1 MTGTPAARRPARRS
15 RRRAGRPA
23 LACLAVAVLALTA
36 ACASQADD
44 AAAPSDSSTPAGTA
58 SSAPAEPDAPA
69 TPTTGTGSPADD
81 EPADD
86 DAPAWGTTDDVAAS
100 ADALLT
106 VTDLRLGTHDGYD
119 RVVVD
124 LGGTGRPGVHVERS
138 DAAIEDPTGDA
149 VDLGGAGVL
158 TLYVT
163 GLGYPYDT
171 GVTELPVGT
180 RTPGGTAVTG
190 AQFTGTFEGQ
200 TQVFLGL
207 ADPEAPARVF
217 VLSDPAR
224 VVVDVQRPT
233 Q

>member
-1 MTGTPAARRPARRS
+1 MTGTSAARRPARRLL
-15 RRRAGRPA
+15 GRPGA
-23 LACLAVAVLALTA
+23 AGLAVVVLALA
-36 ACASQADD
+36 GACASQPDD
-44 AAAPSDSSTPAGTA
+44 AAAPGASTRPTGTA
-58 SSAPAEPDAPA
+58 TTAPAEPDAPA
-69 TPTTGTGSPADD
+69 TPTTGTGTPGVG

-86 DAPAWGTTDDVAAS
+86 DAPAWGTTDDVTAS

-106 VTDLRLGTHDGYD
+106 VTGVRLGTHDGYD

-124 LGGTGRPGVHVERS
+124 LGGTGTPGVHVERS
-138 DAAIEDPTGDA
+138 DAAVEDPTGDA

-163 GLGYPYDT
+163 GLGYPADT

-180 RTPGGTAVTG
+180 RTPGGTVVTG

-207 ADPEAPARVF
+207 TDPEAPARVF

-224 VVVDVQRPT
+224 VVVDVQRST